1 MTDSMELDL
10 FEEQHV
16 GFRAD
21 RFEVYNW
28 GTFDRDIWSV
38 ELGGDSGLLT
48 GDIGSGKSTLVD
60 AITTLLVPPNRVSY
74 NKAAGAEARERTLA
88 SYVLG
93 HYKSERAELGGRGRP
108 VALRAPE
115 QYSVLLAVFR
125 NAALGQTV
133 TLAQVFWFR
142 DGTGTPAKLYVVAD
156 GELSIAGD
164 FSDFGPDIASLKR
177 RLRER
182 GASLYD
188 AYSRYAAD
196 FRRRFGIT
204 HAQALDLFHQTVS
217 MKSVG
222 NLTDFVRTH
231 MLEPTDVEDRIAG
244 LIRHFED
251 LTRAHDAVLTAKEQ
265 ITVLTPLVASLDD
278 HAAATAAAVQLR
290 RLRDALRGHFV
301 GRKLELIEART
312 QGRTA
317 ELARLADRRK
327 GLADALAQAAA
338 EVASLQAAIASNG
351 GDRVGQLEREI
362 AAAEAS
368 RDQRQRTEREYRAL
382 CAEIGLEP
390 AADEGALQ
398 SQLAEAGRLKDASD
412 DRQAAIGNELNE
424 LHVRQ
429 RDTEERHRE
438 VAAELKGLAERSSNI
453 DQRAIALRARMC
465 EHLGV
470 DASQLPFAGELIR
483 VTDPQWEPAAERLL
497 HSFGL
502 SLLVPDSLYPAVS
515 RWVDTTNLRGR
526 LVYYRVR
533 GRGADRTATD
543 ERSLVHRLEVKPGSP
558 FTDWLGSELVRR
570 FDLVCARTPEEFGQ
584 ASHAITRN
592 GQIKSGGDR
601 HEKDDRHDLTDRRRY
616 VLGWDNAAKRRALEE
631 ERSSLSAALSSLQ
644 GRVTELR
651 EEGKQLNLRG
661 QHLAVLLR
669 QNDYQA
675 FDWKSDAARIASL
688 TEDLAALQQSSD
700 VLRNLQQQ
708 LDAAREQQSG
718 LTRDHDSIVERIGGK
733 KRQLEADAELAQ
745 QLQAEERPSPQADLA
760 APLQEFEQQ
769 EQGPHG
775 LTVEQCD
782 AVERRIRE
790 RLTAE
795 VEREDKR
802 SGRAGERVL
811 REMGVF
817 HNRWPLAAAE
827 MDVAIGAGQEY
838 RALLQRLVDDDLPR
852 FEENFKRQLNVNA
865 IREIVGFRA
874 ALESAREQISARV
887 SRINESLQLIDY
899 QPHTYVR
906 LEATPNPE
914 ADIKEFREQ
923 LRACT
928 EDSVTGS
935 ADDRYSE
942 AKFLQVKEIIS
953 RFAGREG
960 RTEADRRW
968 TARVTDVRQWF
979 TFAASERLRS
989 DDTEHEHY
997 SDSGG
1002 KSGGQKEK
1010 LAYTI
1015 LAASLSYQFGLA
1027 GAAVQSRT
1035 FRFVVIDEAF
1045 GRGSDDSARFGLEL
1059 FKRLHLQLLV
1069 VTPLQKIH
1077 IIEPYVAHVG
1087 FVHNEGGNTSKVRNL
1102 TIEQYREQKAATHR

>member
-1 MTDSMELDL
+1 MELDL
-10 FEEQHV
+10 FEDRLV
-16 GFRAD
+16 GFRAE
-21 RFEVYNW
+21 RIEIYNW
-28 GTFDRDIWSV
+28 GTFDRRVWALD
-38 ELGGDSGLLT
+38 LGGDSALLT

-74 NKAAGAEARERTLA
+74 NKAAGAEAKERSLA

-93 HYKSERAELGGRGRP
+93 HYKSERSEHGSKGKP
-108 VALRAPE
+108 VALRSAE
-115 QYSVLLAVFR
+115 QYAVLLAVFR
-125 NAALGQTV
+125 NDSLGQTV

-142 DGTGTPAKLYVVAD
+142 DGSGTPAKLYVVAD
-156 GELSIAGD
+156 GALSIAED
-164 FSDFGPDIASLKR
+164 FSDFGPDIARLR
-177 RLRER
+177 HRLRER

-188 AYSRYAAD
+188 AHSRYAAD
-196 FRRRFGIT
+196 FRRRFGIN
-204 HAQALDLFHQTVS
+204 HAQALELFHQTVS

-231 MLEPTDVEDRIAG
+231 MLEPTNVEERIAG
-244 LIRHFED
+244 LISHFED

-265 ITVLTPLVASLDD
+265 IGVLSPLVASLDE
-278 HAAATAAAVQLR
+278 HAEASAAAEHLR
-290 RLRDALRGHFV
+290 RLRAALRGHFV
-301 GRKLELIEART
+301 RRKLELLQART
-312 QGRTA
+312 VRRSQ
-317 ELARLADRRK
+317 ELARQVARQSDLA
-327 GLADALAQAAA
+327 AAQASAA
-338 EVASLQAAIASNG
+338 DEAVSLQAAIASSG
-351 GDRVGQLEREI
+351 GDRLVQLERDV
-362 AAAEAS
+362 AAAQTS
-368 RDQRQRTEREYRAL
+368 RDQRQQAATQYRML
-382 CAEIGLEP
+382 CAQVDLEP
-390 AADEGALQ
+390 ADSQDSLMAQHDQIARLQ
-398 SQLAEAGRLKDASD
+398 EVLAGR
-412 DRQAAIGNELNE
+412 QADIGNELNE
-424 LHVRQ
+424 LAVRE
-429 RDTEERHRE
+429 RDTAGRLTE
-438 VAAELKGLAERSSNI
+438 VETEVKSLAERDSNI
-453 DQRAIALRARMC
+453 DQRMVAVRARLC
-465 EHLGV
+465 EELGL
-470 DASQLPFAGELIR
+470 DPAELPFVGELLR
-483 VTDPQWEPAAERLL
+483 VADPAWEPAAERLL

-502 SLLVPDSLYPAVS
+502 SLLVPDQQYPAVA
-515 RWVDTTNLRGR
+515 RWVDATNLRGR

-533 GRGADRTATD
+533 GRGSERSATD
-543 ERSLVHRLEVKPGSP
+543 DRSLVHKLEVKPGLP
-558 FTDWLGSELVRR
+558 LTAWLSAELVRR
-570 FDLVCARTPEEFGQ
+570 FDLVCARTPEEFAR

-631 ERSSLSAALSSLQ
+631 ERAGLSA
-644 GRVTELR
+644 GLR
-651 EEGKQLNLRG
+651 GVRERAATLRQEERGLALRG
-661 QHLAVLLR
+661 QHYAVLLAQR
-669 QNDYQA
+669 DFSA
-675 FDWKSDAARIASL
+675 FDWQSEASRIA
-688 TEDLAALQQSSD
+688 TMAAELAALQESND
-700 VLRNLQQQ
+700 VLRELQAQLAAVRARRAE
-708 LDAAREQQSG
+708 LDAQHTSVTEKVGG
-718 LTRDHDSIVERIGGK
+718 L
-733 KRQLEADAELAQ
+733 KRQLEADAELAAQ
-745 QLQAEERPSPQADLA
+745 LEAEEVPDPEADLTPQLQGLEREEEGA
-760 APLQEFEQQ
+760 
-769 EQGPHG
+769 HG
-775 LTVEQCD
+775 LTVDHCD

-790 RLTAE
+790 RLQAD

-802 SGRAGERVL
+802 MGRAGERVL
-811 REMGVF
+811 RDMGVF
-817 HNRWPLAAAE
+817 RSRWPLAAAE

-838 RALLQRLVDDDLPR
+838 RTLLERLVSDDLPR

-874 ALESAREQISARV
+874 ALEAAREEIARRV
-887 SRINESLQLIDY
+887 AVINESLERIDY
-899 QPHTYVR
+899 QPDTYIR
-906 LEATPNPE
+906 LEATQSPE
-914 ADIKEFREQ
+914 PDIKEFRAQ
-923 LRACT
+923 LLACT
-928 EDSVTGS
+928 QDSVTGS
-935 ADDRYSE
+935 TDDKYSE

-1027 GAAVQSRT
+1027 AGASQSRT

-1087 FVHNEGGNTSKVRNL
+1087 FVHNEGGTTSKLRNL
-1102 TIEQYREQKAATHR
+1102 SIEQYRREKAAARG